1 MSPVMIDSIVII
13 IMLLSAIFAFFR
25 GFVRELL
32 TIVNLG
38 GAAVCAWLFSKD
50 LLPVT
55 DGWMGVDRSLSS
67 EELAKLPKTW
77 GVVPPD
83 MMSAFL
89 SYAIIFFGV
98 FLILSLAGFYISS
111 TIKAL
116 GLGPVDKILGFA
128 FGAARGFLIVFLMY
142 LPFGY
147 FLKLEKLPDWA
158 QQSVAVQYLDKAYV
172 WFDEYQKSNEDDI
185 KEAGDKL
192 IEKVD
197 DAGTRVTDQIKNTA
211 DRVEE
216 QAREKDM
223 LTDDERGN
231 TENLMPAHKAP

>member
-1 MSPVMIDSIVII
+1 MSPVMIDSIVAI

-50 LLPVT
+50 LLPTT
-55 DGWMGVDRSLSS
+55 DRWLDVDRSLSG
-67 EELAKLPKTW
+67 EEKEKVPEIW
-77 GVVPPD
+77 GVIPPD
-83 MMSAFL
+83 MMSTFL
-89 SYAIIFFGV
+89 SYALIFFGV
-98 FLILSLAGFYISS
+98 LLILSLAGFYISS

-116 GLGPVDKILGFA
+116 GLGPIDKILGFL
-128 FGAARGFLIVFLMY
+128 FGAARGFLIVFLIY

-172 WFDEYQKSNEDDI
+172 WFDEYSN
-185 KEAGDKL
+185 
-192 IEKVD
+192 
-197 DAGTRVTDQIKNTA
+197 KNTDEIRETG
-211 DRVEE
+211 DRILDKVEE
-216 QAREKDM
+216 TGDNVTKRIRESDI
-223 LTDDERGN
+223 LTDEERN
-231 TENLMPAHKAP
+231 PDTAR

>member
-50 LLPVT
+50 MLPVT
-55 DGWMGVDRSLSS
+55 DGWMDVDRSQNT
-67 EELAKLPKTW
+67 EELAKLPKVW

-128 FGAARGFLIVFLMY
+128 FGAARGFLIVFLLY

-147 FLKLEKLPDWA
+147 FLKLEKLPEWA
-158 QQSVAVQYLDKAYV
+158 QQSVAVQYLDKAYI
-172 WFDEYQKSNEDDI
+172 WFDDYQKSNEDDI

-192 IEKVD
+192 IDKVD
-197 DAGTRVTDQIKNTA
+197 GAGERVTDQIKDATDA
-211 DRVEE
+211 V
-216 QAREKDM
+216 REKD
-223 LTDDERGN
+223 LLRDDERGN
-231 TENLMPAHKAP
+231 TENLMPAHKSP

>member
-13 IMLLSAIFAFFR
+13 VMLLSALFAFFR

-38 GAAVCAWLFSKD
+38 GAAFCAWLFSKD

-55 DGWMGVDRSLSS
+55 DGWMGVDRSLS
-67 EELAKLPKTW
+67 EEAQAKLPKVW

-83 MMSAFL
+83 MMSTFL

-98 FLILSLAGFYISS
+98 FLVLSLAGFYISS

-116 GLGPVDKILGFA
+116 GLGPIDKILGFV
-128 FGAARGFLIVFLMY
+128 FGAARGFLIVFLIY

-147 FLKLEKLPDWA
+147 FLKLEKLPEWA
-158 QQSVAVQYLDKAYV
+158 QQSVAVQYLDKAYL
-172 WFDEYQKSNEDDI
+172 WFDEYQKSNEGEL
-185 KEAGDKL
+185 KETGDKL

-197 DAGTRVTDQIKNTA
+197 GTSERVTDQIKNVV
-211 DRVEE
+211 DD
-216 QAREKDM
+216 AREKDL

-231 TENLMPAHKAP
+231 TENLVPAHKAP